1 VNQIIK
7 GKLENQNHHHEKK
20 KKKKKKKREKVN
32 EIIDLFV
39 LYRQNIRHSRH
50 DLQRYLWEP
59 VTNPF

>member
-1 VNQIIK
+1 MNQIIK
-7 GKLENQNHHHEKK
+7 GKLENQNHHREKK
-20 KKKKKKKREKVN
+20 KKRDKKEKVN